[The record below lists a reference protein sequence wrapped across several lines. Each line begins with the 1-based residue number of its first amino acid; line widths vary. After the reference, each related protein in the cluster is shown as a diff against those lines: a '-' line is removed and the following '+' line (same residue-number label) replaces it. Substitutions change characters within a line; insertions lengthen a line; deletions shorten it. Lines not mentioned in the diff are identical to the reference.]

1 MFFIKMRIL
10 RLVLKIFDVSK
21 YSIQSIPTK
30 KLPAPLL
37 ADHYH
42 NLNAYYDISLKKDRL
57 SQLLEYTNFKFHKI
71 NLSNQ
76 LATTESFTL
85 FLPDIVIHLAA
96 QAGVCYSLENPH
108 AYIESNIVG
117 FVNILEACRQHE
129 VKHLIYASSSSVY
142 GANTKVPFAIGDPVE
157 SPMNLYACTKRSG
170 ELMAYTYSH
179 LYKIP
184 TTGLRFFTVYGPWG
198 RPDMAYFLFTRNI
211 LEGKP
216 INIFNYG
223 NMKRDFTYIDDIVES
238 ILKIMPN
245 NPKSHLLVPY
255 NLYNIGN
262 SKPVDLQYFISVL
275 EKCLGI
281 KAQKEFLPI
290 QAGELTETY
299 ADINELIKDTGFKP
313 KTSIE
318 VGLSHFVDWYL
329 KYYGFKS

>member
-1 MFFIKMRIL
+1 
-10 RLVLKIFDVSK
+10 
-21 YSIQSIPTK
+21 
-30 KLPAPLL
+30 
-37 ADHYH
+37 
-42 NLNAYYDISLKKDRL
+42 
-57 SQLLEYTNFKFHKI
+57 
-71 NLSNQ
+71 
-76 LATTESFTL
+76 
-85 FLPDIVIHLAA
+85 
-96 QAGVCYSLENPH
+96 
-108 AYIESNIVG
+108 
-117 FVNILEACRQHE
+117 
-129 VKHLIYASSSSVY
+129 
-142 GANTKVPFAIGDPVE
+142 
-157 SPMNLYACTKRSG
+157 MNLYACTKRSG